1 MGNRRC
7 QILVVD
13 DDGDTRIAIQKILAL
28 DGHTVYAASTLAEG
42 LSQLEGR
49 ECLLLDVN
57 LPDGRGTTI
66 LEKVRSANRPAAVG
80 ICTAYDDPRLRNEI
94 QRFAPDAYFT
104 KPVIVEQIVE
114 WVRSVA
120 ERQSASAPTAAPPQ
134 PNRRV

>member
-1 MGNRRC
+1 MGKRHC
-7 QILVVD
+7 HILVVD
-13 DDGDTRIAIQKILAL
+13 DDGDTRTAIQKILAL
-28 DGHTVYAASTLAEG
+28 EGHTVCAASTLSEG
-42 LSQLEGR
+42 LSHLDGH

-66 LEKVRSANRPAAVG
+66 LEKVRSGNRPAAVG
-80 ICTAYDDPRLRNEI
+80 ICTAYDDPRLRNEV

-120 ERQSASAPTAAPPQ
+120 ERRSATASGAAPPQ
-134 PNRRV
+134 TDRRD